1 MDLLP
6 VHWVVP
12 LVQSQLMALEPRAPH
27 AGHGGADVLVSEG
40 AGTAAARQHAQP
52 PGSRAPRESHQPQAV
67 MSACV
72 PTSAR
77 AQLAQ
82 GDPDMQS
89 RGLPCQL
96 TPDLLTAQAHREGQ
110 LYLRVDETH

>member
-1 MDLLP
+1 MDLSP
-6 VHWVVP
+6 VHWVMP
-12 LVQSQLMALEPRAPH
+12 LVQCQLMALEPRAPH
-27 AGHGGADVLVSEG
+27 AGHRGVDVLVSEG
-40 AGTAAARQHAQP
+40 AGTAAIRQHAQP
-52 PGSRAPRESHQPQAV
+52 PGSRVPPESHRPQAV

-89 RGLPCQL
+89 RGQPRQL
-96 TPDLLTAQAHREGQ
+96 TPDLLTARAHLEGQ
-110 LYLRVDETH
+110 LYLRVDKTH

>member
-12 LVQSQLMALEPRAPH
+12 LVQCQLMVLEPRAPH
-27 AGHGGADVLVSEG
+27 AGHRGVDVLVSEG
-40 AGTAAARQHAQP
+40 AGTQPLQQHAQP
-52 PGSRAPRESHQPQAV
+52 PGSRVPRESHQPQAV

-72 PTSAR
+72 PTSAQ

-82 GDPDMQS
+82 CDPDMQS
-89 RGLPCQL
+89 RGQPRQL
-96 TPDLLTAQAHREGQ
+96 TPDLLTAQAQLEGQ
-110 LYLRVDETH
+110 LYLRVDKTH